1 MGGLV
6 RKGKKCK
13 YAIESKA
20 TGNQCNLRRSDRTP
34 GKRWK
39 GVPRWQPYRVAGPVQ
54 GTLDCHPV
62 GKKVGERVLGLN
74 KQIEERA
81 AGQTR
86 RAVHG
91 DTGTRSGLVWET
103 RKLRQLTKN
112 AWCRFKSEEVIH
124 L

>member
-1 MGGLV
+1 MIPSRTYKNAGWNGWADWLGKEKNANMPLSQRQLATSVISDDPIERPERGG
-6 RKGKKCK
+6 R
-13 YAIESKA
+13 
-20 TGNQCNLRRSDRTP
+20 
-34 GKRWK
+34 
-39 GVPRWQPYRVAGPVQ
+39 VPRWQPYRVAGPVQ

-86 RAVHG
+86 RAVQ
-91 DTGTRSGLVWET
+91 
-103 RKLRQLTKN
+103 LRQLTKN